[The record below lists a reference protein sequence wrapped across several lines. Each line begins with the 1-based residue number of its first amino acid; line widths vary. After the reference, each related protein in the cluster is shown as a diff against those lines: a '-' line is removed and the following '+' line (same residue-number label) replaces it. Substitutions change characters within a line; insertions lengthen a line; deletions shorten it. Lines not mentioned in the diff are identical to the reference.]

1 MTNLF
6 ENNNPPTPQ
15 IDETKN
21 YLEEYVGE
29 GKKFKDAAELAK
41 AKAASDA
48 FIEQLKEEQAAL
60 RKEYFALREEYNA
73 RPALQELIDQL
84 KNNTQHTS
92 SDDTMNANDE
102 QTPALKPED
111 VESLVAKKL
120 QEAELT
126 KKQEENYK
134 TVQAKLKERY
144 GESYVTHLQ
153 NQISTLGLTPEFAND
168 LAKNH
173 PQVFIKTFGLETTSK
188 DPFVTP
194 PRGSVNTPMGNTNVK
209 RDWNYYE
216 NLRKTDYQKY
226 WDPKT
231 QLQMIAD
238 KATLGEAF
246 GN

>member
-1 MTNLF
+1 MTENLF
-6 ENNNPPTPQ
+6 TQTKTPL

-41 AKAASDA
+41 AKATSDA
-48 FIEQLKEEQAAL
+48 FIKQLEEEQAAL
-60 RKEYFALREEYNA
+60 RQEYFALREEYNA

-84 KNNTQHTS
+84 KNTQHTS
-92 SDDTMNANDE
+92 SDNQNANDD
-102 QTPALKPED
+102 QPPALKPED
-111 VESLVAKKL
+111 IENLVAKKL

-153 NQISTLGLTPEFAND
+153 TQISTLGLSEDFVND

-173 PQVFIKTFGLETTSK
+173 PQVFIKTFGLDAQPKES
-188 DPFVTP
+188 FQTP
-194 PRGSVNTPMGNTNVK
+194 PRGSITTQTSTPNVK

-216 NLRKTDYQKY
+216 NMRKTDYQKY

-238 KATLGEAF
+238 KATLGDSF
-246 GN
+246 GNS

>member
-6 ENNNPPTPQ
+6 EQTQTNPL
-15 IDETKN
+15 IDESKN

-41 AKAASDA
+41 AKATSDA
-48 FIEQLKEEQAAL
+48 FIEQLKAEQAEL

-92 SDDTMNANDE
+92 SDDTSANDDT
-102 QTPALKPED
+102 TPALKPED
-111 VESLVAKKL
+111 IESLVAKKL
-120 QEAELT
+120 QEAEQT
-126 KKQEENYK
+126 KQQEENYR

-144 GESYVTHLQ
+144 GENYVQLLE
-153 NQISTLGLTPEFAND
+153 NQISTLGLTKDFAND
-168 LAKNH
+168 LARNH
-173 PQVFIKTFGLETTSK
+173 PQVFIKTFGLDAT
-188 DPFVTP
+188 PAQNNFQAP
-194 PRGSVNTPMGNTNVK
+194 PRGSVNPPMNNSNVK

-216 NLRKTDYQKY
+216 NMRKTDYQKY